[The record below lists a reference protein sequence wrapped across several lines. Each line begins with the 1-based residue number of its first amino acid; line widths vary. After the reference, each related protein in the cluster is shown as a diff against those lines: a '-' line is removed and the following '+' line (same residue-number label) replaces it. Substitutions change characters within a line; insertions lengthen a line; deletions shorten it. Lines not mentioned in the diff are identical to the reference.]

1 METEKE
7 RKDTQK
13 AMLYDLRLLIKGSD
27 KEQYT
32 KEELLDLL
40 DELRAQLP
48 AEIKRAQ
55 ELLAAREKFVE
66 DAKRDVERMM
76 RQAELEA
83 KTKISESEVMY
94 AAREKA
100 RQIVTRAEE
109 RSRQLYQVAN
119 SYAEDAL
126 ARTEEAVQAALD
138 EVKQSRVRFRT
149 TSAAKMQEQRQKLEK
164 QNEENGG

>member
-1 METEKE
+1 MANDINRLIDMIYE
-7 RKDTQK
+7 RIEDAK
-13 AMLYDLRLLIKGSD
+13 APALKPSMSIVDRD
-27 KEQYT
+27 
-32 KEELLDLL
+32 ELLDLL
-40 DELRAQLP
+40 AQLP

-164 QNEENGG
+164 KNEENET